1 MLTNEVNVNY
11 FSHQT
16 TYNLPDFFYRE
27 EGQELDEEEE
37 EDDDD
42 DDELGSSTA
51 LTAALGTCFL
61 FFFFSIGSAIFVF
74 WEDWSFLQSFYFCF
88 ITMTTIG
95 FGDVVPGKNQYYFIL
110 QNTLPSILQKK
121 IELWS
126 FFS

>member
-1 MLTNEVNVNY
+1 M
-11 FSHQT
+11 
-16 TYNLPDFFYRE
+16 
-27 EGQELDEEEE
+27 DEEEE
-37 EDDDD
+37 EDDDE

-95 FGDVVPGKNQYYFIL
+95 FGDVVPGKITIFSIYCMMRITLNKIDLRSFIHKG
-110 QNTLPSILQKK
+110 S
-121 IELWS
+121 E
-126 FFS
+126 

>member
-1 MLTNEVNVNY
+1 MWMLTIEVNGNF
-11 FSHQT
+11 FSWPLFEKRG
-16 TYNLPDFFYRE
+16 YEIFFLILPEFFYRE

-95 FGDVVPGKNQYYFIL
+95 FGDVVPGKN
-110 QNTLPSILQKK
+110 
-121 IELWS
+121 
-126 FFS
+126 

>member
-1 MLTNEVNVNY
+1 MLTDNVSIFYRIRLIYLN
-11 FSHQT
+11 
-16 TYNLPDFFYRE
+16 FYRE
-27 EGQELDEEEE
+27 EGQELDEEDE

-95 FGDVVPGKNQYYFIL
+95 FGDVVPGK
-110 QNTLPSILQKK
+110 K
-121 IELWS
+121 IITI
-126 FFS
+126 FYNY